1 MSGVLCKQ
9 NYDGGRNT
17 LPPLEKVALALVTA
31 TNKLPQYFQAHT
43 IYVVTQYLIQA
54 MFHKTDFTG
63 RIWKWGAKISALGVK
78 YLPRT
83 AIKGQ
88 VLADFV
94 AEFTPTSEQKNIDV
108 TTS

>member
-1 MSGVLCKQ
+1 MSGVLYKQ